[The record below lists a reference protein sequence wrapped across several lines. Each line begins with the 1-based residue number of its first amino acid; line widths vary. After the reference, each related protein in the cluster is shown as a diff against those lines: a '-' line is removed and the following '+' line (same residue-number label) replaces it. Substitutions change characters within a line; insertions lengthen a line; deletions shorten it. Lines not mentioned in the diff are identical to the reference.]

1 MNKMTEIIFIIDRSG
16 SMNGLQ
22 SDTIGGYNSFLEQQK
37 QEEGEAMVTTVLFNN
52 RMQVI
57 HDRETIANVRPLTAR
72 DYIPG
77 GSTALLDAVGDT
89 VNEITRRQETFP
101 KGRPDSTVAVI
112 ITDGYENSSR
122 HYTYPDIRNLIK
134 AREEAGWKFVFLGAN
149 IDAEETAET
158 LGMDR
163 RYASRYH
170 ADAAGTRN
178 NYDTLSDAIR
188 HMRRGRTLAPEDLE
202 GIRQDYRKRG
212 GKH

>member
-16 SMNGLQ
+16 SMNGLE

-57 HDRETIANVRPLTAR
+57 HDRETIGNVRPLTAR

-89 VNEITRRQETFP
+89 VSEMTRRQETFP
-101 KGRPDSTVAVI
+101 KGRPDSTVVVI

-122 HYTYPDIRNLIK
+122 HYTYQDIRNLIK

-178 NYDTLSDAIR
+178 NYDTLTAAVR
-188 HMRRGRTLAPEDLE
+188 HMRRGRTLTPEDLE